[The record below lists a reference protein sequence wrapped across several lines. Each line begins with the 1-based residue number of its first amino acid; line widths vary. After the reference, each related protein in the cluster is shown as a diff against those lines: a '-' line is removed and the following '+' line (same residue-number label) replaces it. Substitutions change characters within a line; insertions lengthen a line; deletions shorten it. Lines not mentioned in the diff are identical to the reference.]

1 MGSAPFSVLLHGL
14 VFETVTFTGEVNR
27 AIAVMETAH
36 PMSTGALAKI
46 EIALDG
52 AAWVQAGWD

>member
-1 MGSAPFSVLLHGL
+1 MDPAPFSVLLHGL
-14 VFETVTFTGEVNR
+14 VFETVTFTGEMNR

-52 AAWVQAGWD
+52 AAGM